1 MRRWIRLSASS
12 NKKLLLR
19 RRTTMITRMRN
30 MMETKRAMT
39 LKKVHVK
46 RLALKVP

>member
-30 MMETKRAMT
+30 MMGTKRAMT